1 MSTVLQFLEVT
12 FTPLVFIFTVA
23 SLFVMGLQVKMDEVI
38 AAFKNKKS
46 IALILVWGW
55 VLGPALAYLIVWA
68 LPLAEPFVIGLLLFC
83 MAPAAPFL
91 PLLVE
96 RAKGD
101 MSFAAALVPLVAV
114 GTVVFMPLMGPLLV
128 KGVSITTWMLAKPL
142 LLTILLPLV
151 IGAAVRHY
159 VETAAIKIIPA
170 VNVIAKLTTLA
181 VIVWAAVIYGREMLA
196 TAGSFALLSMIV
208 FMVVMGLITY
218 RFGFGLKRN
227 QRSVMSLGMLTRN
240 GSVVLI
246 ATLSIPNVDP
256 LIITYVVM
264 FVLWTG
270 VIGVI
275 AARIFGKL
283 AGETVAGNTA

>member
-1 MSTVLQFLEVT
+1 
-12 FTPLVFIFTVA
+12 
-23 SLFVMGLQVKMDEVI
+23 
-38 AAFKNKKS
+38 
-46 IALILVWGW
+46 
-55 VLGPALAYLIVWA
+55 
-68 LPLAEPFVIGLLLFC
+68 

>member
-159 VETAAIKIIPA
+159 AETAAIKIIPA